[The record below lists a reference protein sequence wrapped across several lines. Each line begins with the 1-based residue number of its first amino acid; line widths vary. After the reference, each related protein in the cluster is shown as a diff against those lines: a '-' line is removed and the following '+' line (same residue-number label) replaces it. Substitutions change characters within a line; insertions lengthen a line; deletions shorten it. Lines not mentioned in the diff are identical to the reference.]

1 MYYFKN
7 LLISLFYISIFMLP
21 VQAENWINADNN
33 GQTILLDSDSIKY
46 NNDSLYYN
54 VRYYETKINE
64 DLIVTIQSKNNNA
77 GIVSTCKF
85 SNYQKNKN
93 LANTNTSKQ
102 AKSMK
107 ALNSNSL
114 LYNADILAKSLNK
127 DETTNNNDS
136 DTETINDIDFGPYL
150 RDLQRRIK
158 MNWDPPKWN
167 NSTRV
172 ILIFKIAK
180 DGRLLS
186 CSVLKSS
193 GVPGIDKAALEAV
206 KATEPFKP
214 LPAKFKGKSVNIE
227 FSFDYNVF
235 GKSRY

>member
-1 MYYFKN
+1 
-7 LLISLFYISIFMLP
+7 
-21 VQAENWINADNN
+21 
-33 GQTILLDSDSIKY
+33 
-46 NNDSLYYN
+46 
-54 VRYYETKINE
+54 
-64 DLIVTIQSKNNNA
+64 
-77 GIVSTCKF
+77 
-85 SNYQKNKN
+85 
-93 LANTNTSKQ
+93 
-102 AKSMK
+102 MK

-127 DETTNNNDS
+127 EETTNNNDS

-158 MNWDPPKWN
+158 MNWDPPKWDD
-167 NSTRV
+167 STRV

>member
-64 DLIVTIQSKNNNA
+64 DLIVTIQSKNDNA

-93 LANTNTSKQ
+93 LANTNTNKQ
-102 AKSMK
+102 AKSLK

-127 DETTNNNDS
+127 GETTNNNGS
-136 DTETINDIDFGPYL
+136 NTETVDDIDFGPYM
-150 RDLQRRIK
+150 RELQRRIK
-158 MNWDPPKWN
+158 MNWDPPKGN
-167 NSTRV
+167 KSRRTVLLFR
-172 ILIFKIAK
+172 IAK

-186 CSVLKSS
+186 CIVFKSS
-193 GVPGIDKAALEAV
+193 GIPEFDKAAVEAV
-206 KATEPFKP
+206 KTTEPFKP
-214 LPAKFKGKSVNIE
+214 LPAKFKGQSIDIQ
-227 FSFDYNVF
+227 FTLDYNVF
-235 GKSRY
+235 GLLGH